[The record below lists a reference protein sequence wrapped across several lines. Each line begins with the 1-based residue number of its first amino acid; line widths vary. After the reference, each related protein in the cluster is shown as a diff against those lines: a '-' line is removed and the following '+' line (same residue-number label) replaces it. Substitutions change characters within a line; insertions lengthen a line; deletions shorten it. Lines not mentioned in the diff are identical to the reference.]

1 MRWLTAHFELARS
14 GDSPNLR
21 SMEGMR
27 GFAVF
32 LVFLAHYVTLIGPW
46 ISKHSELEAFA
57 EAIHAIGNVGVDLFF
72 VLSGYLIYRSI
83 IGRRQDLFL
92 FFQRRVDRIYPTF
105 LVVFA
110 LYLVISVL
118 RPADSKIVGT
128 GVDACLYV
136 LQNVMLLPG
145 LFNITPIIT
154 VAWSLSYEMM
164 YYIAIPVVIA
174 LFQMRERSAQWRVRF
189 FLIVAV
195 LIAAWCGLFGGPV
208 RLIMFV
214 SGILLHEA
222 LRDGS
227 LKKPGSVAAVL
238 ALIVA
243 LAAATVPTE
252 GSMGYAVKVVILFCA
267 FFVVCYSCFTRPGE
281 WLARQFSRTHLR
293 WLGNMS
299 YSYYL
304 LHGLTLKVAF
314 AVLAAKAPHVADETA
329 FFFLLLP
336 VMFAITVVPA
346 ALLFLLVERPVSLT
360 AAAPR
365 PAGARTAAVPSHV

>member
-1 MRWLTAHFELARS
+1 MRWLTARFELARG

-32 LVFLAHYVTLIGPW
+32 LVFLAHYVSLIGPW
-46 ISKHSELEAFA
+46 ISRHSELEAFA
-57 EAIHAIGNVGVDLFF
+57 EAVHAIGNVGVDLFF

-92 FFQRRVDRIYPTF
+92 FFQRRVDRVYPAF

-154 VAWSLSYEMM
+154 VAWSLSYEML

-174 LFQMRERSAQWRVRF
+174 LFQMRERSVQWRVRF
-189 FLIVAV
+189 FLIGAV
-195 LIAAWCGLFGGPV
+195 LIAAWCALFGGPV

-214 SGILLHEA
+214 SGIL
-222 LRDGS
+222 
-227 LKKPGSVAAVL
+227 
-238 ALIVA
+238 
-243 LAAATVPTE
+243 
-252 GSMGYAVKVVILFCA
+252 
-267 FFVVCYSCFTRPGE
+267 
-281 WLARQFSRTHLR
+281 
-293 WLGNMS
+293 
-299 YSYYL
+299 
-304 LHGLTLKVAF
+304 
-314 AVLAAKAPHVADETA
+314 
-329 FFFLLLP
+329 
-336 VMFAITVVPA
+336 
-346 ALLFLLVERPVSLT
+346 
-360 AAAPR
+360 
-365 PAGARTAAVPSHV
+365 